1 MLCNC
6 GICVH
11 AGEVLMLTTPEAPQ
25 NVLSKM
31 RTKTSRI
38 QGILHG
44 YYRVTGDQVSGQACL
59 GQCWGKCL
67 RVFIFLVLATW
78 PN

>member
-1 MLCNC
+1 MSVHLQVDFVQPCYVAC
-6 GICVH
+6 FICVH

-25 NVLSKM
+25 NVLSKI
-31 RTKTSRI
+31 RTRTSRI

-59 GQCWGKCL
+59 GA
-67 RVFIFLVLATW
+67 RVSG
-78 PN
+78 

>member
-1 MLCNC
+1 
-6 GICVH
+6 
-11 AGEVLMLTTPEAPQ
+11 MLTTPEAPQ

-44 YYRVTGDQVSGQACL
+44 YYRVTGDQVSEQACL
-59 GQCWGKCL
+59 EQCWGKCL
-67 RVFIFLVLATW
+67 CTAVY
-78 PN
+78 